1 MNLIDKDALMEILT
15 TAIRNMKGMAKFLD
29 AEDDPEIQMEIKAY
43 TDIANGVNDMPT
55 IEERKKGKWIE
66 FPNHY
71 AYKCSECGRIIE
83 TVDGKS
89 NVCKHYPYCHCGAKM
104 EEGEQP

>member
-1 MNLIDKDALMEILT
+1 MRLIDADALMRDIEHYHLSD
-15 TAIRNMKGMAKFLD
+15 GKFQHWV
-29 AEDDPEIQMEIKAY
+29 EVQ
-43 TDIANGVNDMPT
+43 PT
-55 IEERKKGKWIE
+55 IEERKTGKWIE

-83 TVDGKS
+83 TLDGKS

-104 EEGEQP
+104 EG